1 MRIENAVNAYNA
13 IRGSSAQLTAALPR
27 ATLQNIVEAGN
38 PILEYIPVQ
47 NAFLDALVNKIYL
60 TVIINRSFNNPLAI
74 LKKGAAPLGSDV
86 EEIHTNPAQASQ
98 YNPNATTLLQQT
110 APDTA
115 AAYHRMNRQ
124 DVYKLTV
131 ERTDLR
137 QAFTSW
143 EAFGQMIEAN
153 INALYSGNYIDEFR
167 LMLGLFS
174 GAVES
179 GAIVKQAVD
188 AVTDASSAKALV
200 SRMRA
205 LNRKFQLPSTAYN
218 AYAQLAGVGASPRQ
232 TWCRPED
239 IVVIISA
246 DTEATVDIDV
256 IAASFHADRAQFIAN
271 QVVIVDSFGVDSGI
285 VAIMIDR
292 AFVQVLDN
300 LFIAEPFRNPET
312 LSVTYF
318 LHVWQTYSA
327 SPFANGVAFVTEYTE
342 LTVQPANWA
351 TDYDDYFTK
360 SGSTYSAV
368 EAVDVYVLQ
377 TAQPA
382 DWTTNYTSYYT
393 KSGDDY
399 EAVTGGSAPAWAANT
414 YYTKTHGAPQFAPG
428 TYYRKNV

>member
-1 MRIENAVNAYNA
+1 MKIENAVNAYNA

-47 NAFLDALVNKIYL
+47 NAFLDALVNKIYM
-60 TVIINRSFNNPLAI
+60 TVIINRSFNNPLSI
-74 LKKGAAPLGSDV
+74 LKKGTAPLGSDV
-86 EEIHTNPAQASQ
+86 EEIHTNPVQAAQ
-98 YNPNATTLLQQT
+98 YNPTATTLLQQH

-115 AAYHRMNRQ
+115 AAYHRLNRQ

-167 LMLGLFS
+167 LMIGLFS
-174 GAVES
+174 GALTS
-179 GAIVKQAVD
+179 GAIVKQTVD
-188 AVTDASSAKALV
+188 AVTDANSAKALV
-200 SRMRA
+200 AKMRA
-205 LNRKFQLPSTAYN
+205 LNRKFQLPSTQYN
-218 AYAQLAGVGASPRQ
+218 AYAQLAGEGATPRK
-232 TWCRPED
+232 TWCKPED
-239 IVVIISA
+239 IIVIIPA
-246 DTEATVDIDV
+246 DTEATLDVDV
-256 IAASFHADRAQFIAN
+256 LAAAFHVDRSTFVAS
-271 QVVIVDSFGVDSGI
+271 QVVVVDDFGVDSGI

-342 LTVQPANWA
+342 LTVQPSDWA
-351 TDYDDYFTK
+351 TDFDDYYTK
-360 SGSTYSAV
+360 SGTTYSAV
-368 EAVDVYVLQ
+368 EAVDIYTLQ
-377 TAQPA
+377 TAQPT

-393 KSGDDY
+393 KSGSDY
-399 EAVTGGSAPAWAANT
+399 VAVTGDSAPAWAADT
-414 YYTKTHGAPQFAPG
+414 YYTKTTGAPQFVAN
-428 TYYRKNV
+428 TYYRKN